1 MAGAGE
7 DRITWG
13 LERDGR
19 FRVRSAYLLAAEE
32 EGDTLDPIWRLIWRW
47 KGPQRIR
54 QFLWLV
60 AHNRLLTN
68 SERRR
73 RHLAEIGSCQVCP
86 GQEESVLHVLRDCPL
101 ASATWELLH
110 IQAWVALVGDTLERD
125 RFISHTGPPTRTGEF
140 FSWEPA
146 PPEWVTLNSD
156 GSVLP
161 ETGQAAAGGLIRD
174 HQGRCLAAFTMNLGK
189 CSITRAELRGAVSG
203 LQLAWERGYRK
214 IQLQLDSQCAVQLL
228 QGDDLEDHTHAAT
241 IIMARELLRR
251 DWEVHILHVYRERN
265 HVADY
270 LANMGHSCPLGFHSI
285 EQFDSNFC
293 YWLHYDQLGVSE
305 VRLIMNES

>member
-1 MAGAGE
+1 
-7 DRITWG
+7 
-13 LERDGR
+13 
-19 FRVRSAYLLAAEE
+19 
-32 EGDTLDPIWRLIWRW
+32 
-47 KGPQRIR
+47 
-54 QFLWLV
+54 
-60 AHNRLLTN
+60 
-68 SERRR
+68 
-73 RHLAEIGSCQVCP
+73 
-86 GQEESVLHVLRDCPL
+86 
-101 ASATWELLH
+101 
-110 IQAWVALVGDTLERD
+110 
-125 RFISHTGPPTRTGEF
+125 
-140 FSWEPA
+140 
-146 PPEWVTLNSD
+146 
-156 GSVLP
+156 
-161 ETGQAAAGGLIRD
+161 
-174 HQGRCLAAFTMNLGK
+174 MNLGK
-189 CSITRAELRGAVSG
+189 CSITRAELRGAVSC